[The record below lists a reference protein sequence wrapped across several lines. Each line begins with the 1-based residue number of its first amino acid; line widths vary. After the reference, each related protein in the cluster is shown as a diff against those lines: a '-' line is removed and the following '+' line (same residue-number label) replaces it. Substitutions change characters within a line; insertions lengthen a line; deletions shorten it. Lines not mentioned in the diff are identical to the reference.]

1 MMTREGKMKT
11 GIERI
16 GRIAAPLALILMLTG
31 ALPGMAQTVA
41 GEPQDLQF
49 EIINATTGEGA
60 AVERLTIDY
69 VTARA
74 NNMVDIEPADT
85 TFTVKS
91 VPIKEGGKYLLTV
104 WYQDVPYWWSKRGR
118 ELTGGPVTLHV
129 FDTVPQAADV
139 SIGGLNLVIRHQES
153 LVRLEYMIQVDNLA
167 KPQVTVLGPTSTFDL
182 ALPDGATDIEAVYN
196 RGPEPTPVPVQGSG
210 RRSGLSLPLTPGQN
224 MIRLE
229 AVVPWAEG
237 MIIPVGSNLAVRS
250 WSVLASPERLEI
262 GSTDM
267 EENDSEEVPGF
278 RRFAGFPLEAGKT
291 VNLRLNS
298 GPQATG
304 PAEDLFTQD
313 APTDQEDAG
322 ESGELAKGGGMSLPL
337 IFVGVLIILIIVATV
352 RRRS

>member
-1 MMTREGKMKT
+1 MKT
-11 GIERI
+11 GIKRVHGI
-16 GRIAAPLALILMLTG
+16 VALPALILILAG
-31 ALPGMAQTVA
+31 AWPCMAQTAA
-41 GEPQDLQF
+41 GTPQDLQF
-49 EIINATTGEGA
+49 EITNATTGEGA
-60 AVERLTIDY
+60 AVDRLTIDY

-74 NNMVDIEPADT
+74 NNVVDFEPAGT
-85 TFTVKS
+85 TFTAKD
-91 VPIKEGGKYLLTV
+91 VPIKEGGKYLVTV

-129 FDTVPQAADV
+129 FDTVAQAEGVA
-139 SIGGLNLVIRHQES
+139 IGGLNLVIRHQES

-167 KPQVTVLGPTSTFDL
+167 TPQVTVLGPTSTFEL
-182 ALPDGATDIEAVYN
+182 ALPNGVTDIQAVYT
-196 RGPEPTPVPVQGSG
+196 RGPEPTPVPVQASG

-237 MIIPVGSNLAVRS
+237 MVIPVGSNLAVSS

-262 GSTDM
+262 SSTDM

-278 RRFAGFPLEAGKT
+278 RRFAGFPLEAGET

-298 GPQATG
+298 AAEAAGRE
-304 PAEDLFTQD
+304 EDLFTKD
-313 APTDQEDAG
+313 APADQEETG
-322 ESGELAKGGGMSLPL
+322 ESEALEKGGGMSLPL
-337 IFVGVLIILIIVATV
+337 ILVGVLLILIIVAAV